1 MRWIENGISSK
12 TGARPR
18 YAGDKEPAAIIDGGE
33 LV

>member
-1 MRWIENGISSK
+1 MSAALQAAASV
-12 TGARPR
+12 PR